1 MRHFIYA
8 VLFIGFPAAAIVG
21 LFFDSVSPEITEP
34 SIYGGTPAYEKNDTS
49 RTTQPQLNEPPF
61 TRVIR

>member
-21 LFFDSVSPEITEP
+21 LFFDSVSPEQPTY
-34 SIYGGTPAYEKNDTS
+34 SSYEKPPVTKMDDTS
-49 RTTQPQLNEPPF
+49 RTTLPDWRSKPLNGVM
-61 TRVIR
+61 R